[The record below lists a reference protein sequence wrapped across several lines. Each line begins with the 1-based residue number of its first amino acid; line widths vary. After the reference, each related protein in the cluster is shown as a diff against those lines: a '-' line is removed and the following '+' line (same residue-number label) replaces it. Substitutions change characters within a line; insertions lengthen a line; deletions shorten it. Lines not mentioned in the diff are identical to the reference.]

1 MMESQDTNGN
11 DGGVSFLADRPIDD
25 YRPIRVVVIGA
36 GISGILASIR
46 FPQRIPNLSLV
57 VYEKNEDIGG
67 TWFENRYPG
76 CACDIPAHVYQATFS
91 PNTEWSQFYASSQE
105 IHAYWKKVARKYD
118 CMKYIKLRQQ
128 VAGAVWD
135 SQESKWTLK
144 VSESAHGPSRSNQDN
159 TCQIRDLVQ
168 NSEYTDKCDVL
179 ISATGALNSWNWPDI
194 PGLHNFR
201 GKLLHSAAWD
211 ESYDYKVT
219 DA

>member
-1 MMESQDTNGN
+1 MTESQDTNGN
-11 DGGVSFLADRPIDD
+11 DGGASFLADRSIDD

-46 FPQRIPNLSLV
+46 FPQRIPNLSLT

-135 SQESKWTLK
+135 NQESKWTLK

-159 TCQIRDLVQ
+159 T
-168 NSEYTDKCDVL
+168 
-179 ISATGALNSWNWPDI
+179 
-194 PGLHNFR
+194 
-201 GKLLHSAAWD
+201 
-211 ESYDYKVT
+211 
-219 DA
+219 